1 MQVSSECAWRQD
13 KHLRD
18 VFLLVVFVA
27 CPGLLL
33 ETVPLSTGK
42 TSKRDEAI
50 RGNLIV
56 HTYLTRKKS

>member
-50 RGNLIV
+50 KRKSDSY
-56 HTYLTRKKS
+56 TLT